1 MCEQDPP
8 DHNTPQ
14 LIGRRGRLFQV
25 NLVRVMHKVKSH
37 FFFLG
42 TSGTLVDPSIIE
54 GRHESQTGKRQ
65 LSFSPPLS
73 PAAAAGGSRCEM

>member
-14 LIGRRGRLFQV
+14 LIGRRGRLSQV
-25 NLVRVMHKVKSH
+25 NLVRFMHKVKSY
-37 FFFLG
+37 FFFFFG
-42 TSGTLVDPSIIE
+42 TSGSLVDPSIIE

-65 LSFSPPLS
+65 LSFSPLS
-73 PAAAAGGSRCEM
+73 PAAAAEGSRCEM